1 MLFLLSQQNENGIQA
16 QEIWQLSQYLQVN
29 VKQYIMF
36 DQCVL
41 IICHSWVDKW
51 NFHAKKKVT
60 CLVVILMIKFNF
72 SLPLFFVWQDALY
85 REQMLENKLANLQRL
100 ISDSK
105 GAVEDNTQVV
115 AYGIGLFL
123 KDVLMA
129 MPFMYTV
136 PWSLKLHGHVSL
148 IFSFSVICSRGQ
160 IAVKIRDFGKPAG
173 NFNKGKV
180 WSTMCSQETFEVWT
194 LMVKVRIFQ
203 VSLSSMWTQ
212 EN

>member
-1 MLFLLSQQNENGIQA
+1 MLFLLWQQNENGIQA

-115 AYGIGLFL
+115 AYGIGVCFL
-123 KDVLMA
+123 RISWWLCLTCILYSEFWSCMDMHLWFF
-129 MPFMYTV
+129 PFQ
-136 PWSLKLHGHVSL
+136 SFAQEDKLL
-148 IFSFSVICSRGQ
+148 SRLEILENQ
-160 IAVKIRDFGKPAG
+160 LETLTKVKYGAPCVH
-173 NFNKGKV
+173 NKHL
-180 WSTMCSQETFEVWT
+180 TYEH
-194 LMVKVRIFQ
+194 
-203 VSLSSMWTQ
+203 
-212 EN
+212 

>member
-1 MLFLLSQQNENGIQA
+1 MLPLSQQNENGIQA
-16 QEIWQLSQYLQVN
+16 QEMWQLSQYLQVN

-115 AYGIGLFL
+115 AYGIGVCFFRMSWWLCLTCILYSEFWSCMDMHL
-123 KDVLMA
+123 WFF
-129 MPFMYTV
+129 PFQ
-136 PWSLKLHGHVSL
+136 SFAQEDKLL
-148 IFSFSVICSRGQ
+148 SRLEILENQ
-160 IAVKIRDFGKPAG
+160 LETLTKVKYGALCVH
-173 NFNKGKV
+173 NKHL
-180 WSTMCSQETFEVWT
+180 TYEH
-194 LMVKVRIFQ
+194 
-203 VSLSSMWTQ
+203 
-212 EN
+212 

>member
-1 MLFLLSQQNENGIQA
+1 MLFLLWQQNENGIQA

-115 AYGIGLFL
+115 AYGIGVFL

-129 MPFMYTV
+129 MPYMYTV
-136 PWSLKLHGHVSL
+136 IWIFKLYGHVSL
-148 IFSFSVICSRGQ
+148 LFPFQSFAQEDKLLSRLEILENQ
-160 IAVKIRDFGKPAG
+160 LETLTKVKYGAPCVH
-173 NFNKGKV
+173 NKHL
-180 WSTMCSQETFEVWT
+180 TYEH
-194 LMVKVRIFQ
+194 
-203 VSLSSMWTQ
+203 
-212 EN
+212 

>member
-1 MLFLLSQQNENGIQA
+1 MLFPLSQQNENGIQA

-51 NFHAKKKVT
+51 NFHAKKSHLS
-60 CLVVILMIKFNF
+60 CSDFNDKIQF
-72 SLPLFFVWQDALY
+72 LITSFFVWQDALY

-115 AYGIGLFL
+115 AYGIGVF
-123 KDVLMA
+123 
-129 MPFMYTV
+129 
-136 PWSLKLHGHVSL
+136 SLGCLDGYAFHVYCTL
-148 IFSFSVICSRGQ
+148 
-160 IAVKIRDFGKPAG
+160 
-173 NFNKGKV
+173 N
-180 WSTMCSQETFEVWT
+180 FEVAWT
-194 LMVKVRIFQ
+194 CIFYFFLFSHLLKRTNCCQ
-203 VSLSSMWTQ
+203 D
-212 EN
+212 

>member
-1 MLFLLSQQNENGIQA
+1 MLFPLSQQNENGIQA

-136 PWSLKLHGHVSL
+136 LWILKLHGHASL

>member
-1 MLFLLSQQNENGIQA
+1 MLFPLSQQNENGIQA
-16 QEIWQLSQYLQVN
+16 QEMWQLSQYLQVN

-115 AYGIGLFL
+115 AYGIGVCFFRMSWWLCLTCIVYSEFWSCMDMYLCFFLFSHLL
-123 KDVLMA
+123 KRTNCCQD
-129 MPFMYTV
+129 
-136 PWSLKLHGHVSL
+136 
-148 IFSFSVICSRGQ
+148 
-160 IAVKIRDFGKPAG
+160 
-173 NFNKGKV
+173 
-180 WSTMCSQETFEVWT
+180 
-194 LMVKVRIFQ
+194 
-203 VSLSSMWTQ
+203 
-212 EN
+212 

>member
-1 MLFLLSQQNENGIQA
+1 MLFPLSQQNENGIQA
-16 QEIWQLSQYLQVN
+16 QEMWQLSQYLQVN

-115 AYGIGLFL
+115 AYGFVVCFFRMSWWLCLTCILYSEFWSCMDMHLWFFPFQSFAQEDKLLSRLEILENQLETLTKVKYGAPCVHNKHL
-123 KDVLMA
+123 K
-129 MPFMYTV
+129 YE
-136 PWSLKLHGHVSL
+136 H
-148 IFSFSVICSRGQ
+148 
-160 IAVKIRDFGKPAG
+160 
-173 NFNKGKV
+173 
-180 WSTMCSQETFEVWT
+180 
-194 LMVKVRIFQ
+194 
-203 VSLSSMWTQ
+203 
-212 EN
+212 

>member
-1 MLFLLSQQNENGIQA
+1 MIS
-16 QEIWQLSQYLQVN
+16 
-29 VKQYIMF
+29 
-36 DQCVL
+36 VL

-115 AYGIGLFL
+115 AYGIGVCFL
-123 KDVLMA
+123 RISWWLCLTCILYSEFWSCMDMHLWFF
-129 MPFMYTV
+129 PFQ
-136 PWSLKLHGHVSL
+136 SFAQEDKLL
-148 IFSFSVICSRGQ
+148 SRLEILENQ
-160 IAVKIRDFGKPAG
+160 LETLTKVKYGAPCVD
-173 NFNKGKV
+173 NKHL
-180 WSTMCSQETFEVWT
+180 TYEH
-194 LMVKVRIFQ
+194 
-203 VSLSSMWTQ
+203 
-212 EN
+212 

>member
-1 MLFLLSQQNENGIQA
+1 MLFPLSQQNENGIQA
-16 QEIWQLSQYLQVN
+16 QEMWQLSQYLQVN

-115 AYGIGLFL
+115 AYGIGVCFFRTSWWLCLTCILYSEFWSYMDMHL
-123 KDVLMA
+123 WFF
-129 MPFMYTV
+129 PFQ
-136 PWSLKLHGHVSL
+136 SFAQEDKLL
-148 IFSFSVICSRGQ
+148 SRLEILENQ
-160 IAVKIRDFGKPAG
+160 LETLTKVKYGALCVH
-173 NFNKGKV
+173 NKHL
-180 WSTMCSQETFEVWT
+180 TYEH
-194 LMVKVRIFQ
+194 
-203 VSLSSMWTQ
+203 
-212 EN
+212 

>member
-1 MLFLLSQQNENGIQA
+1 MLFPLSQQNENGIQA
-16 QEIWQLSQYLQVN
+16 QEMWQLSQYLQVN

-115 AYGIGLFL
+115 AYGIGVCFFRMSWWLCLTCILYSEFCSCMDMYL
-123 KDVLMA
+123 WFF
-129 MPFMYTV
+129 PFQ
-136 PWSLKLHGHVSL
+136 SFAQEDKLL
-148 IFSFSVICSRGQ
+148 SRLEILENQ
-160 IAVKIRDFGKPAG
+160 LETLTKVKYGALCVH
-173 NFNKGKV
+173 NKHL
-180 WSTMCSQETFEVWT
+180 TCEH
-194 LMVKVRIFQ
+194 
-203 VSLSSMWTQ
+203 
-212 EN
+212 

>member
-115 AYGIGLFL
+115 AYGIGVCFL
-123 KDVLMA
+123 RISWWLCLTCILYSEFWSCMDMHLWFF
-129 MPFMYTV
+129 PFQ
-136 PWSLKLHGHVSL
+136 SFAQEDKLL
-148 IFSFSVICSRGQ
+148 SRLEILENQ
-160 IAVKIRDFGKPAG
+160 LETLTKVKYGAPCVD
-173 NFNKGKV
+173 NKHL
-180 WSTMCSQETFEVWT
+180 TYEH
-194 LMVKVRIFQ
+194 
-203 VSLSSMWTQ
+203 
-212 EN
+212 

>member
-1 MLFLLSQQNENGIQA
+1 MFPLSQQNENGIQA
-16 QEIWQLSQYLQVN
+16 QEMWQLSQYLQVN

-41 IICHSWVDKW
+41 IKSHLSCSYFNDKIQ
-51 NFHAKKKVT
+51 FLIT
-60 CLVVILMIKFNF
+60 F
-72 SLPLFFVWQDALY
+72 FFVWQDALY

-115 AYGIGLFL
+115 AYGIGVCFFRMSWWLY
-123 KDVLMA
+123 A
-129 MPFMYTV
+129 
-136 PWSLKLHGHVSL
+136 LHVYCNL
-148 IFSFSVICSRGQ
+148 NFEVAWTCIFAFSFSVICSRGQ

-180 WSTMCSQETFEVWT
+180 WSTMCSQQTFDIWT

-203 VSLSSMWTQ
+203 VSLLSMWTQ

>member
-1 MLFLLSQQNENGIQA
+1 MLFLHSQQNENGIQA
-16 QEIWQLSQYLQVN
+16 QEMWQLSQYLQVN

-115 AYGIGLFL
+115 AYGIGVF
-123 KDVLMA
+123 
-129 MPFMYTV
+129 P
-136 PWSLKLHGHVSL
+136 
-148 IFSFSVICSRGQ
+148 
-160 IAVKIRDFGKPAG
+160 
-173 NFNKGKV
+173 
-180 WSTMCSQETFEVWT
+180 
-194 LMVKVRIFQ
+194 
-203 VSLSSMWTQ
+203 
-212 EN
+212 

>member
-115 AYGIGLFL
+115 AYGIGVCFL
-123 KDVLMA
+123 RISWWLCLTCILYSEFWSCMDMHLWFF
-129 MPFMYTV
+129 PFQSFAQEDKLLSRLEILENQLETLTKVKYGAPCV
-136 PWSLKLHGHVSL
+136 HKKHLKYEH
-148 IFSFSVICSRGQ
+148 
-160 IAVKIRDFGKPAG
+160 
-173 NFNKGKV
+173 
-180 WSTMCSQETFEVWT
+180 
-194 LMVKVRIFQ
+194 
-203 VSLSSMWTQ
+203 
-212 EN
+212 

>member
-1 MLFLLSQQNENGIQA
+1 MLFPLSQQNENGIQA
-16 QEIWQLSQYLQVN
+16 QEMWQLSQYLQVN

-115 AYGIGLFL
+115 AYGIGVCFL
-123 KDVLMA
+123 RMSWWLCLTCILYSEFWSCMDMHLWFF
-129 MPFMYTV
+129 PFQ
-136 PWSLKLHGHVSL
+136 SFAQEDKLL
-148 IFSFSVICSRGQ
+148 SRLEILENQ
-160 IAVKIRDFGKPAG
+160 LETLTKVKYGAPCIH
-173 NFNKGKV
+173 NKHL
-180 WSTMCSQETFEVWT
+180 TYEH
-194 LMVKVRIFQ
+194 
-203 VSLSSMWTQ
+203 
-212 EN
+212 

>member
-1 MLFLLSQQNENGIQA
+1 MLFLHSQQNENGIQA
-16 QEIWQLSQYLQVN
+16 QEMWQLSQYLQVN

-36 DQCVL
+36 NQCVL

-115 AYGIGLFL
+115 AYGIGVCFL
-123 KDVLMA
+123 RMSWWLCLTCILYSEFWSCMDMHLWFF
-129 MPFMYTV
+129 PFQ
-136 PWSLKLHGHVSL
+136 SFAQEDKLL
-148 IFSFSVICSRGQ
+148 SRLEILENQ
-160 IAVKIRDFGKPAG
+160 LETLTKVKYGALCVH
-173 NFNKGKV
+173 NKHL
-180 WSTMCSQETFEVWT
+180 TYEH
-194 LMVKVRIFQ
+194 
-203 VSLSSMWTQ
+203 
-212 EN
+212 